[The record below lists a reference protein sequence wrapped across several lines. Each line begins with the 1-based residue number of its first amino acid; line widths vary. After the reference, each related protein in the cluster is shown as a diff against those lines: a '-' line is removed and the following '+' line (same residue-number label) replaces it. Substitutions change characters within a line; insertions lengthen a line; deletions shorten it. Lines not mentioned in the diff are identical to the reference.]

1 MPKLNRS
8 SAKKAITLNRK
19 VTKFVAHNDDVDFN
33 KRLKQNPH
41 LHAHQQGVVVAD
53 QPVVHRLNAPWRS
66 ISNRLTPS
74 SLYP

>member
-33 KRLKQNPH
+33 KRLKQNPIFT
-41 LHAHQQGVVVAD
+41 
-53 QPVVHRLNAPWRS
+53 PT
-66 ISNRLTPS
+66 NRALWSPTNPS
-74 SLYP
+74 FIASMLRGGR